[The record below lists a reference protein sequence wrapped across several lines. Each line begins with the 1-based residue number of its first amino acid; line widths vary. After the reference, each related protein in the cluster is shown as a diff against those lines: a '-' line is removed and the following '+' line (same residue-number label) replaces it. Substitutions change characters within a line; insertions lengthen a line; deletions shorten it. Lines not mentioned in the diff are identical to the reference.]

1 MDLDTLI
8 QRAKEKDPKALDT
21 IYRTYYPLMAGICMN
36 ITREDQDTVGDLVH
50 DAFTLAFVSI
60 GSLRDNSKFSEWL
73 TSIVRNV
80 SLKHIGQ
87 RDRVHL
93 LPISSIK
100 DEDAVLIDPS
110 SSPDSC
116 YGYKELLA
124 LIDRLPEG
132 YSKILRLSVVEGF
145 SHKEIADMLGIEPHS
160 SSSQLSRAKRFLKR
174 LIDNR
179 GIAIISLLLLPLAW
193 YLLFHLGEKQ
203 QDEIVQTETVQ
214 EEQAK
219 PETDNS
225 LAEKEEKQEEEE
237 VTCHPAPTR
246 ARAARP
252 VLSDNSVF
260 IPDTDTVTITRQP
273 EPDREILVTEAS
285 EDSVLHPAKD
295 SVIRTTTLPEIDIA
309 EEAGKEK
316 DMKWQFLA
324 AGSLGP
330 SLAQNVYRLIATGKP
345 DASSTIPEP
354 EGPTTEVPAYVT
366 TWEQYCSYL
375 KAVSSPYPTADTLQ
389 MIEIAERNTGRIS
402 QKEHH
407 DKPITFAVSFTKSLP
422 GRWSLETGLQYSIL
436 NSQFSMGE
444 NGDSATTRQRIHYLG
459 IPLRASY
466 RWIDYKRLSAYSSVG
481 LTMHIP
487 VYGKVWGSYYNDRQ
501 CVFSDARHF
510 SPSLQWQTGISIGMQ
525 YRFAPHTSLFAEPTF
540 NWFIPSGSDTHT
552 VWTEHPFMFTCPFG
566 VRITW

>member
-1 MDLDTLI
+1 MDSDNLI

-21 IYRTYYPLMAGICMN
+21 IYRTYYPLMARICMR
-36 ITREDQDTVGDLVH
+36 ITGEDKDTVSDLVH
-50 DAFTLAFVSI
+50 DAFILAFVSI
-60 GSLRDNSKFSEWL
+60 GNLRDGSRISEWL

-80 SLKHIGQ
+80 SLKHIEQ
-87 RDRVHL
+87 RGRVHI
-93 LPISSIK
+93 LPVSSLK
-100 DEDAVLIDPS
+100 DEDAALADAS
-110 SSPDSC
+110 SSPDTD
-116 YGYKELLA
+116 YGYKELLG

-132 YSKILRLSVVEGF
+132 YGKILRLSVIEGF

-160 SSSQLSRAKRFLKR
+160 SSSQLSRAKRFLRR

-179 GIAIISLLLLPLAW
+179 LTGIIALLLLPLAC
-193 YLLFHLGEKQ
+193 YLIFHHGGKQ
-203 QDEIVQTETVQ
+203 EDDIVQVETIP
-214 EEQAK
+214 EEQTK
-219 PETDNS
+219 PEPDNN
-225 LAEKEEKQEEEE
+225 LAEEE
-237 VTCHPAPTR
+237 VTRNSVPKR
-246 ARAARP
+246 AKRPQP
-252 VLSDNSVF
+252 VLSDNTIL
-260 IPDTDTVTITRQP
+260 IPDTDSVTASHQ
-273 EPDREILVTEAS
+273 EILIAEAS
-285 EDSVLHPAKD
+285 EDSVQTVAKD
-295 SVIRTTTLPEIDIA
+295 TAIGTTTLPEIDIA
-309 EEAGKEK
+309 EDLDRKK
-316 DMKWQFLA
+316 DRTWQFLA

-330 SLAQNVYRLIATGKP
+330 SLAQNVYKLIATNT
-345 DASSTIPEP
+345 STIPEP
-354 EGPTTEVPAYVT
+354 DGPVPEVPAYVT
-366 TWEQYCSYL
+366 TWEQYSRYL
-375 KAVSSPYPTADTLQ
+375 KAVSSPTPTADTLQ
-389 MIEIAERNTGRIS
+389 LIEIAERNTGRIS

-459 IPLRASY
+459 LPLRASY
-466 RWIDYKRLSAYSSVG
+466 RWIDYRRLSAYSSVG

-501 CVFSDARHF
+501 CVFSDAGHF